1 MKEKLKT
8 LYIQEITQAHLDFE
22 RDPEYQTYYTQA
34 EALWEGGD
42 MPVPIFHLLETGS
55 YLSFSHGFRLGL
67 KLARQLRKG

>member
-42 MPVPIFHLLETGS
+42 MPVPSNF
-55 YLSFSHGFRLGL
+55 LSFVHGFRLGL
-67 KLARQLRKG
+67 KLARWFQKG

>member
-34 EALWEGGD
+34 EALD
-42 MPVPIFHLLETGS
+42 
-55 YLSFSHGFRLGL
+55 
-67 KLARQLRKG
+67 RKSVV